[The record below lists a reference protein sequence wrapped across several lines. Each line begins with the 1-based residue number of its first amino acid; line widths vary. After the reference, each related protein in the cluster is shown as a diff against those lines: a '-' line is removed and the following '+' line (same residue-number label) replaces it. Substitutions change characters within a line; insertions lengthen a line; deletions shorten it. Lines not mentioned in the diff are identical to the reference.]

1 MFVLMRNKIIATTV
15 LFAVPAFLL
24 GKMIWPPDP
33 MGPVPTSVQ
42 LPLFIFLAFMEALT
56 FGLGASFVLFG
67 WPLLKKISD
76 SSRNLAKL
84 TFASIAWLLI
94 SWWPHDNMHIHN
106 GMDLSGLL
114 VIEYL
119 FHFSLMV
126 AGIILAY
133 SFLRLTLKSS
143 AGK

>member
-1 MFVLMRNKIIATTV
+1 MRNKIIAVTV
-15 LFAVPAFLL
+15 LFAVPAFIF
-24 GKMIWPPDP
+24 GKIIWPPDP
-33 MGPVPTSVQ
+33 MGPTPTSAQ

-56 FGLGASFVLFG
+56 FGLGISFLFFG
-67 WPLLKKISD
+67 WPMLRKVSED
-76 SSRNLAKL
+76 SRNLAKL

-106 GMDLSGLL
+106 GMDLNGLL

-119 FHFSLMV
+119 FHFSLML

-133 SFLRLTLKSS
+133 SFLRFTLKNSS
-143 AGK
+143 V